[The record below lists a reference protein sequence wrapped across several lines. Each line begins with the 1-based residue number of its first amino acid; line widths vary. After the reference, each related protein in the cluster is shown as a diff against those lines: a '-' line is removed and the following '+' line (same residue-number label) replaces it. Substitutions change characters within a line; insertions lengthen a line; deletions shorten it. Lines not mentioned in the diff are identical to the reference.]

1 MDSLRIDKWLWATRF
16 FKTRSL
22 AAQAVAAGRVQVN
35 GQRAKPA
42 RLVQEGDLLEL
53 ALDACPRQL
62 RVLGVPR
69 RRGPAP
75 EAAGF
80 YRETEESAQR
90 HARFQEQSRFERLT
104 APRFERRPDKR
115 QRRQLS
121 KLKGRET

>member
-1 MDSLRIDKWLWATRF
+1 MDSLRVDKWLWATRF

-22 AAQAVAAGRVQVN
+22 AAQAVVAGRVQVN

-42 RLVQEGDLLEL
+42 RLVQAGDLLEL
-53 ALDACPRQL
+53 TLDASPRQML
-62 RVLGVPR
+62 VLGVPR

-80 YRETEESAQR
+80 YQETEESVQR

-104 APRFERRPDKR
+104 APRPERRPDKR
-115 QRRQLS
+115 ERRQIS